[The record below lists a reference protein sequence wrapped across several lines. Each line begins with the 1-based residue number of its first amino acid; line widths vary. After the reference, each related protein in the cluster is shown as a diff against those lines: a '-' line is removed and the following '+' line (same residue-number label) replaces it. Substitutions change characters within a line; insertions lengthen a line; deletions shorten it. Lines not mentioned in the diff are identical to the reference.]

1 MTQPESLKPPLITLT
16 LGVIIGV
23 LLDHWTK
30 TWALQTLYLK
40 ATTGAPLIAPPN
52 PAELYS
58 KHITVTSW
66 FNYHLVGNKGAAWGI
81 FRDLPETYRVPF
93 FTILATLALIGMG
106 TYYIKS
112 HRQWLLRSALILIIA
127 GAIGNLLD
135 RLRIGYVIDF
145 IDWHYAGK
153 HWPTFNIAD
162 VWISVGVGLMI
173 IDMIRQ
179 TLAERHAA
187 HAAQT
192 DTDTHTD
199 ADA

>member
-1 MTQPESLKPPLITLT
+1 MTQTAPLKPPLLTLT

-23 LLDHWTK
+23 ILDQWTK
-30 TWALQTLYLK
+30 SWALRTLYLK
-40 ATTGAPLIAPPN
+40 AVEGADVIAPAN

-93 FTILATLALIGMG
+93 FTLLAGVALIGMSI
-106 TYYIKS
+106 YYIKS
-112 HRQWLLRSALILIIA
+112 HHQHLLRGALILIIS

-135 RLRIGYVIDF
+135 RLNIGYVIDF

-153 HWPTFNIAD
+153 HWPTFNVAD
-162 VWISVGVGLMI
+162 IWISVGVGLMI

-179 TLAERHAA
+179 TLAERR
-187 HAAQT
+187 AAQESI
-192 DTDTHTD
+192 D
-199 ADA
+199 A